1 MKVTVLA
8 SGSKGNCTLVQTKNH
23 NVLIDI
29 GTSSLQIE
37 KKLRLLKID
46 PRSIDSVFVTHAHKD
61 HVSGINVFYKKY
73 HPTIYLTKNIV
84 EEANL
89 KIDNYIDLKK
99 TITLDD
105 LRVIVIPTSHDA
117 KDSRGYIL
125 ESDGKSM
132 LYMTDTGYI
141 NEKYDELLK
150 NRNVYVMESN
160 HDVEML
166 MNNEHYPHY
175 LKMRI
180 FGDEGHLSNKDSA
193 RYLSRF
199 IGEKTEKIILAHL
212 SEQNNTPDLAL
223 NQLKETLKNKNIDFN
238 NISIATQDEMTESV
252 MV

>member
-37 KKLRLLKID
+37 KKLRFLKID

-141 NEKYDELLK
+141 NEKYDNLLK
-150 NRNVYVMESN
+150 NRNIYIMESN

-180 FGDEGHLSNKDSA
+180 FGDEGHLSNKESNK
-193 RYLSRF
+193 YL
-199 IGEKTEKIILAHL
+199 
-212 SEQNNTPDLAL
+212 
-223 NQLKETLKNKNIDFN
+223 
-238 NISIATQDEMTESV
+238 
-252 MV
+252 

>member
-37 KKLRLLKID
+37 KKLRLLEID
-46 PRSIDSVFVTHAHKD
+46 PKSIDSVFVTHAHKD

-84 EEANL
+84 EEASL
-89 KIDNYIDLKK
+89 KIDNFIDLKDS
-99 TITLDD
+99 ITLDD

-141 NEKYDELLK
+141 NEKYDNLLK
-150 NRNVYVMESN
+150 NRNIYIMESN

-193 RYLSRF
+193 RYLSKF
-199 IGEKTEKIILAHL
+199 IGKKTEKIFLAHL
-212 SEQNNTPDLAL
+212 SEQNNTPELAL
-223 NQLKETLKNKNIDFN
+223 MQLRETLKNKGIDFN
-238 NISIATQDEMTESV
+238 NISIATQEEMTESV
-252 MV
+252 SV